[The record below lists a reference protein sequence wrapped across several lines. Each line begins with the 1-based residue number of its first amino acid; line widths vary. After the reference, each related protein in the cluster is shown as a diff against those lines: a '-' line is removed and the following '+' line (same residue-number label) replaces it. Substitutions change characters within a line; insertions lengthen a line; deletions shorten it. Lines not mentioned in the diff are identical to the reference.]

1 VENTK
6 HKEKEKVNDMYTKVN
21 GAINT
26 SMVEETKELHDA
38 LSTIADSIQRTI
50 YYVDVHDIETADI
63 IESNTLLFIRKLYRP
78 IKQLFGERIKIKLF
92 DDLTDCYITNGFEI
106 TKDDKP
112 MIRLV
117 VEQI

>member
-1 VENTK
+1 
-6 HKEKEKVNDMYTKVN
+6 MYTKVN
-21 GAINT
+21 GTINT
-26 SMVEETKELHDA
+26 FMVEETSELHDM
-38 LSTIADSIQRTI
+38 LSTIADSIQRAV

-78 IKQLFGERIKIKLF
+78 IKKLFGERIKIKLI

-106 TKDDKP
+106 TKDDKT
-112 MIRLV
+112 MIKLV